1 MGGMGLTNPSQVAA
15 SEYVT
20 SVNISGP
27 LAQQIKSQVHK
38 PLDENEMHAVQREMC
53 PVKNQCLKEKLDE
66 VKCSVSGKTLR
77 AVDLTTQKGASSWLT
92 VLPIR
97 DMNFDLNKNEFR
109 DAGKLR
115 YDWEV
120 DMPSVCVCGD
130 RFNVDH
136 AMICKRGGFVIQRHN
151 ELRDLEAEMLRMVCN
166 GVETEPVLQ
175 DITGEELNRGAN
187 TAPDARLDIVARG
200 FWERQRSAFFDVRIC
215 HPNADSYR
223 DMDLN
228 QIYRQHETEKKRQY
242 ASRIL
247 EVEQAIFP
255 PLVFSTTGGMAVE
268 CKRYHSRLAEL
279 AATKKGE
286 SDATTMSWI
295 RARVSFALLR
305 SALLCLRGSRATGRI
320 HLELT
325 DIDSDIEKGH
335 ANIR

>member
-1 MGGMGLTNPSQVAA
+1 
-15 SEYVT
+15 
-20 SVNISGP
+20 
-27 LAQQIKSQVHK
+27 
-38 PLDENEMHAVQREMC
+38 
-53 PVKNQCLKEKLDE
+53 
-66 VKCSVSGKTLR
+66 
-77 AVDLTTQKGASSWLT
+77 
-92 VLPIR
+92 
-97 DMNFDLNKNEFR
+97 MNFDLNKSEFR
-109 DAGKLR
+109 DAVKLR
-115 YDWEV
+115 YDWDV
-120 DMPSVCVCGD
+120 PDMPSVCVCGD
-130 RFNVDH
+130 HFNVDH

-151 ELRDLEAEMLRMVCN
+151 ELRDLQAEMLRMVCN

-242 ASRIL
+242 ASRVL
-247 EVEQAIFP
+247 EVEQATFT
-255 PLVFSTTGGMAVE
+255 PLVFSTTGGMAAE

-279 AATKKGE
+279 LATKKGE
-286 SDATTMSWI
+286 GYATTMSWI

-305 SALLCLRGSRATGRI
+305 SALLCLRGSQAKRRI

-325 DIDSDIEKGH
+325 DIDFDIERGH